1 MTAPLHNR
9 CTIVGETTNER
20 AIINITQTILAP
32 RVDLTIFLSLDISKV
47 GSSLPPAT
55 IELGNSKVKKSLYP
69 CQQFDTRFTGL
80 SNGSVT
86 GAERNGF
93 QAEKGRSKAENNL
106 TSPSNCLPRHITDV
120 AARGLGAV

>member
-1 MTAPLHNR
+1 M
-9 CTIVGETTNER
+9 VGETTNER
-20 AIINITQTILAP
+20 AIINITQIISAP
-32 RVDLTIFLSLDISKV
+32 RVDLIIFLSLDISKV
-47 GSSLPPAT
+47 GSSLPPAN
-55 IELGNSKVKKSLYP
+55 IELGNSKVKKSLSL

-93 QAEKGRSKAENNL
+93 QAEKGRRKAEHDL
-106 TSPSNCLPRHITDV
+106 TSPSYCLPCHITDV